1 LNESILM
8 LVRTVLAVAAV
19 LLIVGPSRAK
29 DLDCPIDHGAADPLW
44 KLKEDAIRKAPTCKQ
59 AYEIMQ
65 ACAYGATG
73 DRGLSTAVHEKC
85 EPLFLPKLS
94 NAQRRAYNREQKR
107 CDDQYANKDGSMYR
121 SLSAFCDA
129 ESAVAYAAKYGT
141 KGKRP

>member
-1 LNESILM
+1 M

-19 LLIVGPSRAK
+19 FLVVGPSRAK

-94 NAQRRAYNREQKR
+94 KAQRRAYNREQKR
-107 CDDQYANKDGSMYR
+107 CDDKYANKDGSMYR